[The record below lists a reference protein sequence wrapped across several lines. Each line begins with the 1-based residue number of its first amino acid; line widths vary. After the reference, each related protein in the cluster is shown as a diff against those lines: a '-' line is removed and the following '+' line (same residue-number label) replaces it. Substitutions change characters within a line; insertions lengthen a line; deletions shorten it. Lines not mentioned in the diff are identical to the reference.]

1 MISMTKYILFIFL
14 LIPSSLTDI
23 GKKNKAIK
31 EASRSYAEADY
42 EKSVEKHLELK
53 STHKVDGPNATFNL
67 ALSYH
72 YNGDLE
78 DAQRTYSALISSSDK
93 MIASF
98 ASNQRGIILAN
109 ENQFEDALAAF
120 KYSLIKDPGNE
131 AARYNYELLARWL
144 EENPDQKD
152 QQDQQDD
159 GEDADNQ
166 DQQDQQDQDKDG
178 ESQENRDGEGDE
190 QTQDDEASESQQKDD
205 KEGEKSQD
213 ESDSQDPSELE
224 SDLSER
230 EKQMERMREQLQ
242 EMNLTPEQAA
252 QILDAMNAAE
262 LRYIQQNRKKP
273 TKRPERG
280 LPEW

>member
-1 MISMTKYILFIFL
+1 MTKYLLFIFL

-42 EKSVEKHLELK
+42 EASVEKHLALK
-53 STHKVDGPNATFNL
+53 TDFSVDSPNANFNL
-67 ALSYH
+67 GLSYH

-78 DAQRTYSALISSSDK
+78 EAQRTYSSLITSSDK
-93 MIASF
+93 FIASF
-98 ASNQRGIILAN
+98 ASNQRGILLAN
-109 ENQFEDALAAF
+109 EKEFEEALGAF
-120 KYSLIKDPGNE
+120 KFALIKDPGNE

-144 EENPDQKD
+144 EENPDQ
-152 QQDQQDD
+152 
-159 GEDADNQ
+159 
-166 DQQDQQDQDKDG
+166 QDQQDQDDQGEDSENQDDQEKQDQEQDG
-178 ESQENRDGEGDE
+178 DSQENKDGEGDE
-190 QTQDDEASESQQKDD
+190 QTDEDEASESQKKED

-213 ESDSQDPSELE
+213 ESDSQDPSEME

-230 EKQMERMREQLQ
+230 EKQMEKLREQLQ

-252 QILDAMNAAE
+252 QILEAMNAAE

>member
-1 MISMTKYILFIFL
+1 MTKYLLFILL

-23 GKKNKAIK
+23 GKRNKAIK
-31 EASRSYAEADY
+31 EAARSYASADY
-42 EKSVEKHLELK
+42 ESSVEKHLALK
-53 STHKVDGPNATFNL
+53 TDFNVDSPNANFNL
-67 ALSYH
+67 ALSHH
-72 YNGDLE
+72 YNGDME
-78 DAQRTYSALISSSDK
+78 EAQRTYASLITSSDK
-93 MIASF
+93 FIASF

-109 ENQFEDALAAF
+109 EKEFEDALGAF
-120 KYSLIKDPGNE
+120 KLALIKDPTNE

-144 EENPDQKD
+144 EENPDQQE
-152 QQDQQDD
+152 QQDQEDQ
-159 GEDADNQ
+159 GEDSENQ
-166 DQQDQQDQDKDG
+166 DQQDQDQDQEGD
-178 ESQENRDGEGDE
+178 SQENKDGEGDE

-213 ESDSQDPSELE
+213 ESDSQDPSELD

-230 EKQMERMREQLQ
+230 EKQMEKMREQLQ

-252 QILDAMNAAE
+252 QILEAMNAAE
-262 LRYIQQNRKKP
+262 LKYIQQNRKKP